1 MIDAKIHPERLR
13 WLNREPVASGAYVLY
28 WMQQSQRAEA
38 NHALEYAIQRA
49 NARGEPLVVG
59 FGLTDG
65 YPGANL
71 RHYRFLLE
79 GLAETAEAIE
89 RRGARFVAREGNP
102 ADVALSLAR
111 NASLVVCDLGY
122 LRHQRAWRERLA
134 RGAGRA
140 VVQVES
146 DVVVPVAAA
155 SGKREW
161 AARTIRP
168 RIHRRLEEFLIELA
182 PTPLERDATRVALPR
197 GRDLDLSDPD
207 RILARLVVDRS
218 VEPVPEHFRGG
229 TSSARARLRRFLSAL
244 PDYAESRGDPA
255 SAAVSRLSPYLHFGQ
270 ISPLTVALAVRDA
283 AARPRGPGAARTRA
297 GARSFLEELVVRR
310 ELAVNFVWHARSTY
324 DAFAGLPDWARAT
337 LRSHARDR
345 RGALHTRA
353 ELEAGETDDP
363 WWNEAMAEMRRTGW
377 LHNHLRMYW
386 GKRILGWT
394 RTPEHAFRLARDLN
408 DKWFLDGRDPSS
420 YANVGWL
427 FGLHDRP
434 WPERD
439 VYGTVRTMTRAG
451 LERRLGATRTPGG
464 PDRPARGRRDR
475 SSRPR
480 PSTRSGG

>member
-1 MIDAKIHPERLR
+1 MTEANIHPERLR

-79 GLAETAEAIE
+79 GLGETARAVE
-89 RRGARFVAREGNP
+89 RRGARFVAREGDP

-146 DVVVPVAAA
+146 DVVVPVSAA

-168 RIHRRLEEFLIELA
+168 RLQRRLEEFLVEIA
-182 PTPLERDATRVALPR
+182 ATPLERDAAGVALPR

-207 RILARLVVDRS
+207 RVLARLDVDRS
-218 VEPVPEHFRGG
+218 VQPVSEHFRGG
-229 TSSARARLRRFLSAL
+229 TSRAHARLRRFLAAL
-244 PDYAESRGDPA
+244 PDYAKSRSDPGRD
-255 SAAVSRLSPYLHFGQ
+255 AVSRLSPYLHFGQ
-270 ISPLTVALAVRDA
+270 ISALTIALAVRRK
-283 AARPRGPGAARTRA
+283 AARARGPGAARIRA
-297 GARSFLEELVVRR
+297 GAESFLEELVVRR
-310 ELAVNFVWHARSTY
+310 ELAVNYVWHARSTY

-337 LRSHARDR
+337 LRAHARDPR
-345 RGALHTRA
+345 EALYSRA

-363 WWNEAMAEMRRTGW
+363 WWNAAMAEMRRTGW

-451 LERRLGATRTPGG
+451 LERKVDLTGWTRLT
-464 PDRPARGRRDR
+464 R
-475 SSRPR
+475 SSIPL
-480 PSTRSGG
+480 

>member
-1 MIDAKIHPERLR
+1 
-13 WLNREPVASGAYVLY
+13 
-28 WMQQSQRAEA
+28 
-38 NHALEYAIQRA
+38 
-49 NARGEPLVVG
+49 
-59 FGLTDG
+59 
-65 YPGANL
+65 
-71 RHYRFLLE
+71 
-79 GLAETAEAIE
+79 
-89 RRGARFVAREGNP
+89 VARKGDP

-140 VVQVES
+140 VVQAES

-168 RIHRRLEEFLIELA
+168 RIHRRLEEFLVALT
-182 PTPLERDATRVALPR
+182 PTPLERDAAGVPLPA

-207 RILARLVVDRS
+207 RILDGLDVDRS
-218 VEPVPEHFRGG
+218 VEPVPDHFRGG
-229 TSSARARLRRFLSAL
+229 TSQARARLRRFLAAL
-244 PDYAESRGDPA
+244 PDYAERRGDPGND
-255 SAAVSRLSPYLHFGQ
+255 AVSRLSPYLHFGQ
-270 ISPLTVALAVRDA
+270 VSALTVALAVRDA
-283 AARPRGPGAARTRA
+283 AAGTRGPSAARTRA
-297 GARSFLEELVVRR
+297 AAESFLEELVVRR
-310 ELAVNFVWHARSTY
+310 ELAVNYVWHARSTY

-337 LRSHARDR
+337 LRAHAPDPRE
-345 RGALHTRA
+345 AIYSRA
-353 ELEAGETDDP
+353 ELEAGATRDP

-394 RTPEHAFRLARDLN
+394 RTPEHAFRVARDLN

-451 LERRLGATRTPGG
+451 LERRLGARRTPGG
-464 PDRPARGRRDR
+464 PGRPAPGYRAR